1 MLAARSVR
9 PALERPLWQ
18 ASCQACR
25 IAELPELSEEE
36 PKMTKMNPLSA
47 FRTVALLVGVFI
59 SLVFFSAVTLADEEC
74 TDPIAQWQ
82 PREVLKT
89 KLEQQ
94 GWVVKR
100 IRIDDGC
107 YEVRAIDAQGRR
119 VKATYAPA
127 SLTLLELELKHDKHE
142 HREH

>member
-1 MLAARSVR
+1 
-9 PALERPLWQ
+9 
-18 ASCQACR
+18 
-25 IAELPELSEEE
+25 
-36 PKMTKMNPLSA
+36 MNKLSA
-47 FRTVALLVGVFI
+47 FRQVAVLFGVFI
-59 SLVFFSAVTLADEEC
+59 SLVFFTGATLADEEC
-74 TDPIAQWQ
+74 KDPIAQWQ

-127 SLTLLELELKHDKHE
+127 SLALLELEVKHNQYD

>member
-1 MLAARSVR
+1 MNKISALRNMLLDFSF
-9 PALERPLWQ
+9 
-18 ASCQACR
+18 C
-25 IAELPELSEEE
+25 
-36 PKMTKMNPLSA
+36 
-47 FRTVALLVGVFI
+47 I
-59 SLVFFSAVTLADEEC
+59 SLVFFSAATLADEEC

-94 GWVVKR
+94 GWMVKR

-127 SLTLLELELKHDKHE
+127 SLTLLKLKVKHDQQE

>member
-1 MLAARSVR
+1 MHL
-9 PALERPLWQ
+9 
-18 ASCQACR
+18 
-25 IAELPELSEEE
+25 
-36 PKMTKMNPLSA
+36 LSA
-47 FRTVALLVGVFI
+47 FRTVVLFVSIVI
-59 SLVFFSAVTLADEEC
+59 SLVFFSAATLADEKC

-119 VKATYAPA
+119 VKATFAPA
-127 SLTLLELELKHDKHE
+127 SLTLLELELKHDHHD
-142 HREH
+142 HRQH

>member
-1 MLAARSVR
+1 MHL
-9 PALERPLWQ
+9 
-18 ASCQACR
+18 
-25 IAELPELSEEE
+25 
-36 PKMTKMNPLSA
+36 LSA
-47 FRTVALLVGVFI
+47 FRTVALLFGVFI
-59 SLVFFSAVTLADEEC
+59 CLVFFSTATVADEEC

>member
-1 MLAARSVR
+1 MNNLSVWRNWRLA
-9 PALERPLWQ
+9 LGLG
-18 ASCQACR
+18 
-25 IAELPELSEEE
+25 
-36 PKMTKMNPLSA
+36 
-47 FRTVALLVGVFI
+47 F
-59 SLVFFSAVTLADEEC
+59 SLVFFNAATLADQEC
-74 TDPIAQWQ
+74 KDPIAQWQ

-127 SLTLLELELKHDKHE
+127 SLTLLELELKHHKHDR
-142 HREH
+142 REH

>member
-1 MLAARSVR
+1 MNTIFAWRRVR
-9 PALERPLWQ
+9 
-18 ASCQACR
+18 
-25 IAELPELSEEE
+25 
-36 PKMTKMNPLSA
+36 
-47 FRTVALLVGVFI
+47 
-59 SLVFFSAVTLADEEC
+59 LVFGICIILSFWSGAAVADDEC
-74 TDPIAQWQ
+74 QDPIAQWQ
-82 PREVLKT
+82 SREVLKT

-127 SLTLLELELKHDKHE
+127 SLTLLELKVKHDKHE

>member
-1 MLAARSVR
+1 MTAK
-9 PALERPLWQ
+9 
-18 ASCQACR
+18 
-25 IAELPELSEEE
+25 PELSEEE
-36 PKMTKMNPLSA
+36 PKMNQLSA
-47 FRTVALLVGVFI
+47 FRQVAVLFGVFI
-59 SLVFFSAVTLADEEC
+59 SLILFTSATLADEEC

-82 PREVLKT
+82 SREVLKT
-89 KLEQQ
+89 KLQQQ

-127 SLTLLELELKHDKHE
+127 SLILLELELKHDHHD
-142 HREH
+142 HRQH

>member
-1 MLAARSVR
+1 MNRILAWRRVR
-9 PALERPLWQ
+9 LAFGICTILCFWSGAAVADDE
-18 ASCQACR
+18 CQ
-25 IAELPELSEEE
+25 
-36 PKMTKMNPLSA
+36 
-47 FRTVALLVGVFI
+47 
-59 SLVFFSAVTLADEEC
+59 
-74 TDPIAQWQ
+74 DPIDQWQ

-127 SLTLLELELKHDKHE
+127 SLTLLELKVKHDKQD